1 MEICGHCGGMDR
13 HFETCRFGE
22 VAHANP
28 EIHLSREISPHD
40 PQHAAPSKTSSRLL
54 MTFSLGLIMVF
65 ALGLA
70 FVLKWP

>member
-22 VAHANP
+22 VAPAIP
-28 EIHLSREISPHD
+28 EIRISKAAFPHD
-40 PQHAAPSKTSSRLL
+40 PQHAAPSATGSRLL
-54 MTFSLGLIMVF
+54 MPLSLGLIIVF

-70 FVLKWP
+70 FILKWP